1 MIGTCCSLKLRRY
14 EWGSTMLKFVTAL
27 SGALIVG
34 WALVGSATTASAGGR
49 HCGHCG
55 PIPPSYTYKIKKV
68 VKNVTHHRDVTRT
81 KYVQRI
87 KRIVHVTQIQPI
99 IRIHNVTRIHTKIVG
114 VVHPVHQRATQR
126 PPAKTYVT
134 SSVAHLRPQGGCALR
149 RRY

>member
-1 MIGTCCSLKLRRY
+1 
-14 EWGSTMLKFVTAL
+14 
-27 SGALIVG
+27 VG
-34 WALVGSATTASAGGR
+34 WALAGSATTASAGGR

-55 PIPPSYTYKIKKV
+55 PIAPSYTYKIKKV

-114 VVHPVHQRATQR
+114 VVHPVHQRMTQR
-126 PPAKTYVT
+126 LPAKTYVT
-134 SSVAHLRPQGGCALR
+134 NSVVRLRPQCGCALR
-149 RRY
+149 SRY